1 MEYGFGIVIQ
11 QDLDL
16 SIRDFIFMCIQSILI
31 LQSVF
36 KNNNKIITAQN
47 NNIYLK

>member
-16 SIRDFIFMCIQSILI
+16 SIRDFVFMCIQSILI

-36 KNNNKIITAQN
+36 KNNNKIAQN